1 MAEILVTSA
10 TVRSRADE
18 LGSLNGQIK
27 SRVSDLVSQEGNLNN
42 MWEGEANTAFHKAF
56 GDDVQQMEKFS
67 QEIEKYI
74 QALQRIAV
82 EYEKAEKMNVELGTT
97 RSYR

>member
-18 LGSLNGQIK
+18 LGSLNGQFK
-27 SRVSDLVSQEGNLNN
+27 SRVSDLVSQEGNL
-42 MWEGEANTAFHKAF
+42 WEGEANTAFHKAF